1 MFPRRGA
8 GGYSDGYNEG
18 SYKRQRVQS
27 EYPPHSPYGGYLQ
40 GQRYGSSGRGP
51 GGPFPVVR
59 LRGLP
64 FNCAEIDISDFF
76 VGLDIVDILFV
87 KKQGRFSGDAFVV
100 FGLPLQADLALRK
113 DRQNIGHRYVEVFRA
128 QKLDY
133 YRAVA
138 EEVSSED
145 HGNRRREQSTGA
157 SLKGNNN
164 DNSQHQEDLNNDKD
178 DVEHTGVLKLRGLP
192 FSASKKDIIDFFGDY
207 NVSEESVHIVYRS
220 DGKATGDAFVEFES
234 ADDSKAAMSKDR
246 MKIGSRYV
254 ELFVSTLDDK
264 ALVACKSSD

>member
-18 SYKRQRVQS
+18 SYKRQRVQP

-40 GQRYGSSGRGP
+40 GQRYGSTGR
-51 GGPFPVVR
+51 GPFPVVR

-64 FNCAEIDISDFF
+64 FNCGETDIIDFF
-76 VGLDIVDILFV
+76 VGLDIVDILLV

-100 FGLPLQADLALRK
+100 FAVPLQADLALRK

-138 EEVSSED
+138 EEVGSED
-145 HGNRRREQSTGA
+145 QGSRRREQSTGA

-164 DNSQHQEDLNNDKD
+164 DHSQHQEDLSNDKD

-192 FSASKKDIIDFFGDY
+192 FSATKKDIIDFFGDY
-207 NVSEESVHIVYRS
+207 DLSEESVHIVYRS

-234 ADDSKAAMSKDR
+234 AEDAKAAMSKDR

-264 ALVACKSSD
+264 AFVASKSSD